1 MQAQLQGQGQINAV
15 DIFAVARRLEDMG
28 VAIVR
33 GGFASWVRDD
43 LGLQAS
49 DEHVDRAFRRVG
61 REVATGHST
70 TVQELTHVIAAELPS
85 PPGSHI
91 DAFGGSAWTID

>member
-1 MQAQLQGQGQINAV
+1 MMRVQVQSQTNAV
-15 DIFAVARRLEDMG
+15 DIFAVARHLEDMG

-43 LGLQAS
+43 LGLKAS

-61 REVATGHST
+61 REVATGHTT
-70 TVQELTHVIAAELPS
+70 TVRELTHVIAAELPS